1 MKSNFWTSFDF
12 SRNRGTLATR
22 QRSNNLASSPGR
34 KFVLPVVRHY
44 RGQQLKPIIQIPGR
58 EGREDREKI
67 RSVPDFRVCP
77 HFHTPPK
84 SHTRLSNNNGHW
96 PSAIPEYSKPDD
108 SIRQW
113 TVRVPDNALV
123 KCTVGGKRRPNGGGG
138 CKIGAAG
145 WNPLRSPRL
154 PPSCWKR
161 GWWCPF
167 TRPHVTSSR
176 FSSRREW
183 PLSLRKICFDS
194 SSSSLPDRS
203 GTRRERLRM
212 IYVANREFGARDA
225 GHFLQAR
232 CFLEIFF
239 VVVSLFFFSIV
250 RLILSFTG

>member
-96 PSAIPEYSKPDD
+96 PSAIPGIFQARWFNPTMDRPGAGQCPGQMHCRRQTAAKRRGWLQNRGGGMEPLALSQATTLLLKAWVVVPFHAASRYLVAFFLSQGMTALSAKNLLRFFVEQPPW
-108 SIRQW
+108 SIRNAEGE
-113 TVRVPDNALV
+113 TTNDICRVA
-123 KCTVGGKRRPNGGGG
+123 
-138 CKIGAAG
+138 
-145 WNPLRSPRL
+145 
-154 PPSCWKR
+154 
-161 GWWCPF
+161 
-167 TRPHVTSSR
+167 
-176 FSSRREW
+176 E
-183 PLSLRKICFDS
+183 
-194 SSSSLPDRS
+194 
-203 GTRRERLRM
+203 
-212 IYVANREFGARDA
+212 
-225 GHFLQAR
+225 
-232 CFLEIFF
+232 
-239 VVVSLFFFSIV
+239 
-250 RLILSFTG
+250 